1 MRSFEFRVEINRP
14 LAAVFA
20 VYTQPDTWRWCSF
33 IRNIRWTRGNPWEAE
48 SRMRIETDNP
58 AGETLDQVVMHF
70 EPNRRVEF
78 LSHGGGITLQ
88 TRVTFQALSENR
100 TEIKLQLEFVGVF
113 SRIAG
118 FAIEPAIE
126 RGSRQFF
133 EDLNQ
138 ACERQPMMAVLRE
151 SGDHSM

>member
-1 MRSFEFRVEINRP
+1 
-14 LAAVFA
+14 
-20 VYTQPDTWRWCSF
+20 
-33 IRNIRWTRGNPWEAE
+33 
-48 SRMRIETDNP
+48 
-58 AGETLDQVVMHF
+58 MHF

-88 TRVTFQALSENR
+88 TRVTFQALTENK

-118 FAIEPAIE
+118 FAVEPTIE
-126 RGSRQFF
+126 RRSRQFF
-133 EDLNQ
+133 ENLKQ
-138 ACERQPMMAVLRE
+138 ACEREPVTAALRE